1 MAAGNSVSD
10 EIREQR
16 QKLKGKSP
24 KEKLAYFWEYYKVP
38 ALIVLLVVI
47 FGSDLIY
54 NIVTK
59 KAIAME
65 AAFVNMVTAEDFD
78 SEQEAAGFVTWAG
91 IDPKEY
97 EAVFDTGIYIDYDG
111 GDEYTAVNI
120 QKVMAMISAR
130 ALDVIL
136 ADDSYLEQTAD
147 EGYYADLSEVLPEEL
162 LAQFEAED
170 KVLYRDIPEDGKGEI
185 PIAVDV
191 RDSSFFL
198 SHEVPSWFTVVINA
212 EHPETAVKFLEYMLL
227 EEWE

>member
-198 SHEVPSWFTVVINA
+198 SHEVPSWFNVVINA

-227 EEWE
+227 EE

>member
-59 KAIAME
+59 KAIVME

-91 IDPKEY
+91 IDSKEY

-198 SHEVPSWFTVVINA
+198 SHEVPSWFTVIINA

-227 EEWE
+227 EE

>member
-59 KAIAME
+59 KAIVME

-227 EEWE
+227 EE

>member
-198 SHEVPSWFTVVINA
+198 SHEVPSWFTVIINA

-227 EEWE
+227 EE

>member
-162 LAQFEAED
+162 LAQFEAKD

-227 EEWE
+227 EE

>member
-59 KAIAME
+59 KAIVME

-78 SEQEAAGFVTWAG
+78 SEQEAAGFVTWAE

-227 EEWE
+227 EE

>member
-91 IDPKEY
+91 IDSKEY

-227 EEWE
+227 EE

>member
-198 SHEVPSWFTVVINA
+198 SHEFPSWFTVVINA

-227 EEWE
+227 EE

>member
-65 AAFVNMVTAEDFD
+65 AAFVNMVTVEDFD

-91 IDPKEY
+91 IDSKEY

-227 EEWE
+227 EE

>member
-111 GDEYTAVNI
+111 GDGYTAVNI

-227 EEWE
+227 EE

>member
-97 EAVFDTGIYIDYDG
+97 EAVFDTGIYLDYDG

-227 EEWE
+227 EE

>member
-1 MAAGNSVSD
+1 M
-10 EIREQR
+10 
-16 QKLKGKSP
+16 
-24 KEKLAYFWEYYKVP
+24 P

-91 IDPKEY
+91 IDSKEY

-227 EEWE
+227 EE

>member
-185 PIAVDV
+185 PRAVDV

-227 EEWE
+227 EE

>member
-38 ALIVLLVVI
+38 ALIILLVVI

-227 EEWE
+227 EE

>member
-147 EGYYADLSEVLPEEL
+147 EGYYADLSEVLPEKL

-227 EEWE
+227 EE

>member
-65 AAFVNMVTAEDFD
+65 AAFVNMVTVEDFD

-198 SHEVPSWFTVVINA
+198 SHEVPSWFTVIINA

-227 EEWE
+227 EE

>member
-65 AAFVNMVTAEDFD
+65 AAFVNMVTVEDFD

-227 EEWE
+227 EE

>member
-38 ALIVLLVVI
+38 ALIILLVVI

-91 IDPKEY
+91 IDSKEY

-227 EEWE
+227 EE

>member
-65 AAFVNMVTAEDFD
+65 A
-78 SEQEAAGFVTWAG
+78 
-91 IDPKEY
+91 
-97 EAVFDTGIYIDYDG
+97 
-111 GDEYTAVNI
+111 
-120 QKVMAMISAR
+120 SASLHR
-130 ALDVIL
+130 R
-136 ADDSYLEQTAD
+136 SR
-147 EGYYADLSEVLPEEL
+147 S
-162 LAQFEAED
+162 
-170 KVLYRDIPEDGKGEI
+170 
-185 PIAVDV
+185 
-191 RDSSFFL
+191 
-198 SHEVPSWFTVVINA
+198 
-212 EHPETAVKFLEYMLL
+212 
-227 EEWE
+227 

>member
-65 AAFVNMVTAEDFD
+65 AAFVNMVTVEDFD

-111 GDEYTAVNI
+111 GDDYTAVNI

-227 EEWE
+227 EE

>member
-227 EEWE
+227 EE

>member
-65 AAFVNMVTAEDFD
+65 AAFVNMVTAEDFN

-227 EEWE
+227 EE

>member
-59 KAIAME
+59 KAIVME

-91 IDPKEY
+91 IDSKEY

-227 EEWE
+227 EE

>member
-97 EAVFDTGIYIDYDG
+97 ETVFDTGIYIDYDG

-227 EEWE
+227 EE